1 MEDIT
6 DADYA
11 HAKRVCKNFKIKVL
25 GEYYDLY
32 VLSDTLLLGD
42 VFENFR
48 KMSLEIYERDPAK
61 SFSVSGLV

>member
-11 HAKRVCKNFKIKVL
+11 HAKRVCKNLEIKHL
-25 GEYYDLY
+25 GEYRDLY
-32 VLSDTLLLGD
+32 VQSDTSFLVD

-48 KMSLEIYERDPAK
+48 KMCIIIYKLDPAK
-61 SFSVSGLV
+61 FISTPGLA